1 VSLQIVPAGTKIDF
15 IGRRHLCAAISAAL
29 LLAGV
34 AAIPIQ
40 GVRYGIDFAGGTEV
54 QVLFD
59 GEAGAGEGAI
69 RSVVAACGVSD
80 PSVVRY
86 GETDAAEFLIR
97 FRKEAGVDTVERVAG
112 ADCPL
117 TEADRAQLA
126 KAAEAGGGGGEVGE
140 KGEIVDRL
148 ELALRNAVGPLV
160 VQRVEYVGPRVG
172 AELRRDG
179 LYAIGIASLLILAY
193 IAFRFSARFAPGAIV
208 ALLHD
213 IGITA
218 SLFVVFGWE
227 FDLRVL
233 AALLA
238 ILGYSLNDTIII
250 YDRIRENMELRTK
263 HDLVEVLNLSVNQTL
278 ARTFLT
284 SGTTMAA
291 VLALLFLG
299 GEVIRPFAIAMAIG
313 IVVGTYSSIF
323 IAAPTLL
330 FLENRFGG
338 GDTSGAR
345 TAGGEITGAETPR
358 GRSAGARAGGGR
370 STGGKRKK
378 GKRKR

>member
-1 VSLQIVPAGTKIDF
+1 VSFQIVPAGTKIDF
-15 IGRRHLCAAISAAL
+15 IGRRHVCAVISAAL
-29 LLAGV
+29 LLAGI

-54 QVLFD
+54 QVRFD
-59 GEAGAGEGAI
+59 DSAGAGEGAI
-69 RSVVAACGVSD
+69 RNVVTACGVRD

-97 FRKEAGVDTVERVAG
+97 FRMEEGVAEVERVAG

-117 TEADRAQLA
+117 TESDRARLA
-126 KAAEAGGGGGEVGE
+126 EAAAAGGGGGEVGE

-148 ELALRNAVGPLV
+148 TFALRNAVGALEV
-160 VQRVEYVGPRVG
+160 DRVEYVGPRVG

-218 SLFVVFGWE
+218 GIFVIFGME

-278 ARTFLT
+278 ARTILT
-284 SGTTMAA
+284 SGTTLAA
-291 VLALLFLG
+291 VLSLLFLG
-299 GEVIRPFAIAMAIG
+299 GEVIRPFAIAMVIG
-313 IVVGTYSSIF
+313 ILVGTYSSIF

-330 FLENRFGG
+330 FLENRLG
-338 GDTSGAR
+338 GD
-345 TAGGEITGAETPR
+345 
-358 GRSAGARAGGGR
+358 
-370 STGGKRKK
+370 STGGKKK
-378 GKRKR
+378 